1 MNRGGI
7 FWGGMLILLGVLFLL
22 NSLGILAVNVWAV
35 FWPVALILFGLSL
48 LWGVFS
54 RSRGDARTE
63 TLALQ
68 LKGFE
73 EAGLDVHFGAGHLS
87 IDSGAAPDELLSG
100 TFGGG
105 VEHELQQEGEKAIVV
120 LRSPVDWGSWDSR
133 EWHLALNGDIPMT
146 LRLETGASDVAAN
159 LARTRIERVSVRS
172 GAGRVDLTL
181 PAAGEM
187 AAHVEGGA
195 GVVLVRVPEGVA
207 ARIEG
212 TAVVGTLNVDET
224 RFPRAGAGWQSVD
237 YDGATDKAAISVRFG
252 AGEVTI
258 V

>member
-48 LWGVFS
+48 LLGVFS
-54 RSRGDARTE
+54 RSRSDARTE

-73 EAGLDVHFGAGHLS
+73 EAGVDVQFGAGRLS

-105 VEHELQQEGEKAIVV
+105 VEHELKQEGEKAIVV
-120 LRSPVDWGSWDSR
+120 LRSPVDWGSWNTR
-133 EWHLALNGDIPMT
+133 EWRVALNGEIPMT
-146 LRLETGASDVAAN
+146 LRLETGASEVVAN
-159 LARTRIERVSVRS
+159 LADTRIERVSVGS

-181 PAAGEM
+181 PAAGEV
-187 AAHVEGGA
+187 AAQVEGGA
-195 GVVLVRVPEGVA
+195 GAVLVRVPDGVA

-224 RFPRAGAGWQSVD
+224 RFPRGGAGWQSVD
-237 YDGATDKAAISVRFG
+237 YDGAADRAAISVRFG

-258 V
+258 I